1 MVSSWKSRF
10 VDPRTK
16 RSRTVSLFVAGALF
30 VIPRRQRNS
39 SIASEKEAI
48 ACAAFSVEAVD
59 PTHLFDDDDR
69 GKGGAQSGREP
80 SVYERPTNRRLL
92 ASFRESHSLPRGRRH
107 LLLDTYGESLTRV
120 NRLYT
125 KRYGKPGYNQVRRVP
140 AHMPH
145 MIDTRIITEMQ
156 NEWPNEWLETAR
168 NRFRSGTDMQVSLPV
183 RKRGDYLSLTSRAV
197 CFRIFSLH
205 N

>member
-1 MVSSWKSRF
+1 M
-10 VDPRTK
+10 
-16 RSRTVSLFVAGALF
+16 
-30 VIPRRQRNS
+30 
-39 SIASEKEAI
+39 ASEKEAI

-59 PTHLFDDDDR
+59 PMHLFDDDDR
-69 GKGGAQSGREP
+69 GKDRGQAGSEP
-80 SVYERPTNRRLL
+80 LFDERSTNRRLL
-92 ASFRESHSLPRGRRH
+92 ASFRQSQRLPRGRRH

-145 MIDTRIITEMQ
+145 MIDTRIITAMQ
-156 NEWPNEWLETAR
+156 NEWPDEWRETAR
-168 NRFRSGTDMQVSLPV
+168 NRFRSGTDMQVSLSIRKMRNPV
-183 RKRGDYLSLTSRAV
+183 SVTSCAV
-197 CFRIFSLH
+197 CIRIFSIH